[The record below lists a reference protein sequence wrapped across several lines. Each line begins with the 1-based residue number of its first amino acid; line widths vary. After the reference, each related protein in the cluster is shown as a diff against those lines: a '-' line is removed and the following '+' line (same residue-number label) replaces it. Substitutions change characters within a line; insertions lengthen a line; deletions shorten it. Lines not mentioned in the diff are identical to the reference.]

1 MKGLYSMTEKELKG
15 LHKHSIFNE
24 EEIKKSTVCGCFYCG
39 TVLNVK
45 DIDDFRTEKNGL
57 KTAWCPICGIDAVI
71 GDACGVLINK
81 NLLIEMNN
89 YFF

>member
-1 MKGLYSMTEKELKG
+1 MKGLYSMTEKELKE

-24 EEIKKSTVCGCFYCG
+24 EEIKKSAVCGCFYCG

-71 GDACGVLINK
+71 GDACGVSINK

>member
-1 MKGLYSMTEKELKG
+1 MKGLYSTTEKELKE

-24 EEIKKSTVCGCFYCG
+24 EEIKKSRVCGCFYCG

-71 GDACGVLINK
+71 GDACGISINK

>member
-1 MKGLYSMTEKELKG
+1 MTEKELKE

-45 DIDDFRTEKNGL
+45 DIDELYASKNGKVSSQVAQML
-57 KTAWCPICGIDAVI
+57 KDG
-71 GDACGVLINK
+71 
-81 NLLIEMNN
+81 E
-89 YFF
+89 

>member
-1 MKGLYSMTEKELKG
+1 MTEKELKE

-24 EEIKKSTVCGCFYCG
+24 KEIKNSKVCGCFYCG
-39 TVLNVK
+39 NILSIEE
-45 DIDDFRTEKNGL
+45 IDDFRTEKNGL
-57 KTAWCPICGIDAVI
+57 KTAWCPICGIEV
-71 GDACGVLINK
+71 NK